1 MNKLIDRLFEKDLV
15 IKIISVLTAIL
26 IWFVVLDSDNPFE
39 ERTITVPLTSNVEV
53 LQLKNL
59 QIVGTALPNS
69 IDIKIKGRR
78 HKISG
83 VTANDFKVSIDLS
96 ELSESGNNT
105 ISVNPP
111 EYFGDQDIIIVGMSP
126 SSLNVKLERIV
137 GKQYPVEVLF
147 TGSLPAGYEVI
158 NLRVEPNIAILEE
171 KESSISRVS
180 KIVAYVNLDEADNN
194 KELVMRATVLDTN
207 GNPIKQ
213 FEGRVPVIVSYNL
226 AKSVPVAALTSG
238 NPMNDFYLKEIK
250 YSMPT
255 ARIIGSKSLLD
266 GVKTLNAQPIDI
278 AGKNESFIA
287 PLVFNLP
294 KDITIIQ
301 ADSERLSAEIIIDK
315 LITKELTLPKSIVT
329 ITPGENVD
337 AMDYKLIEGTI
348 PITIKGKPEDVNSI
362 GNSDIRL
369 SIQVSDLEPGEHEVP
384 LIVKAP
390 NTVKVIGEYSVNIVV
405 TAIPDEETSN
415 PAPLGN

>member
-126 SSLNVKLERIV
+126 SSLNVKLERKV

-171 KESSISRVS
+171 KES
-180 KIVAYVNLDEADNN
+180 
-194 KELVMRATVLDTN
+194 
-207 GNPIKQ
+207 
-213 FEGRVPVIVSYNL
+213 
-226 AKSVPVAALTSG
+226 
-238 NPMNDFYLKEIK
+238 
-250 YSMPT
+250 
-255 ARIIGSKSLLD
+255 
-266 GVKTLNAQPIDI
+266 
-278 AGKNESFIA
+278 
-287 PLVFNLP
+287 
-294 KDITIIQ
+294 
-301 ADSERLSAEIIIDK
+301 
-315 LITKELTLPKSIVT
+315 
-329 ITPGENVD
+329 
-337 AMDYKLIEGTI
+337 
-348 PITIKGKPEDVNSI
+348 
-362 GNSDIRL
+362 
-369 SIQVSDLEPGEHEVP
+369 
-384 LIVKAP
+384 
-390 NTVKVIGEYSVNIVV
+390 
-405 TAIPDEETSN
+405 
-415 PAPLGN
+415 